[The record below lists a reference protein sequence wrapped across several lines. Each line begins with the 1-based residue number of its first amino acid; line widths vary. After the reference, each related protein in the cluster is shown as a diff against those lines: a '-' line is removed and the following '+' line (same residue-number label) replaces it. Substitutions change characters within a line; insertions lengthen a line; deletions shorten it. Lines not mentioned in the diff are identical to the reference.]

1 MHVDDSV
8 KNRQQVLS
16 TTLALYQM
24 PESSLVST
32 RAPIWT
38 SAQLMAHAPSTAA
51 RDQQS
56 SYPGQFVFEVHVK
69 NQKGKVVNGGS
80 NQLTATRTT
89 SPRSRRP
96 SGWSAA
102 PVAVSPAVSHDSA
115 SCGVPHCWHTLS
127 CCVRVQLGHRGL
139 VTSSSPDCLAC

>member
-51 RDQQS
+51 RS
-56 SYPGQFVFEVHVK
+56 AK
-69 NQKGKVVNGGS
+69 IM
-80 NQLTATRTT
+80 ARA
-89 SPRSRRP
+89 RP
-96 SGWSAA
+96 
-102 PVAVSPAVSHDSA
+102 PTC
-115 SCGVPHCWHTLS
+115 CGVASVAPASALMYLRTVHHQQRSS
-127 CCVRVQLGHRGL
+127 C
-139 VTSSSPDCLAC
+139 S